1 MTNLLAETLN
11 DIKELGYVPE
21 DIIFIGSRKSGHQ
34 CTWGEF
40 ANLADVEYDES
51 YGAQKVAT
59 DLEIVFSDGSG
70 MQRGE
75 YDGSEWWTYF
85 QPFTP
90 PAVRKPITRLV
101 CTGMEVGWIS
111 LPSMHGEEPEPTP
124 WND

>member
-11 DIKELGYVPE
+11 DIKELGYTPE
-21 DIIFIGSRKSGHQ
+21 DIVFIGSRKSGYQ
-34 CTWGEF
+34 CSWEEF
-40 ANLADVEYDES
+40 ASLADVEYDES

-70 MQRGE
+70 IQRGE

-90 PAVRKPITRLV
+90 PDVRKPITRLV

-111 LPSMHGEEPEPTP
+111 LASLHGDEPEPTP